1 MKLLKEVDPEV
12 SKIRCARTLRRRIYI
27 SSGPNAVW
35 HADGCDKLK
44 SHGFPIHGAI
54 NGFSRRVLWFNV
66 TRSNNN
72 SDVQACFNT
81 VKLLKHCLE
90 MLRTDCGTENVLT
103 MTACVQYLLTN
114 SVNAHKYGLSHSN
127 QGMENYWSHSKKK
140 FL

>member
-1 MKLLKEVDPEV
+1 M
-12 SKIRCARTLRRRIYI
+12 
-27 SSGPNAVW
+27 
-35 HADGCDKLK
+35 
-44 SHGFPIHGAI
+44 I
-54 NGFSRRVLWFNV
+54 NGFSRRVLWLNV
-66 TRSNNN
+66 TRSKNNL
-72 SDVQACFNT
+72 DMHTYFNT
-81 VKLLKHCLE
+81 VKLLKPCLE